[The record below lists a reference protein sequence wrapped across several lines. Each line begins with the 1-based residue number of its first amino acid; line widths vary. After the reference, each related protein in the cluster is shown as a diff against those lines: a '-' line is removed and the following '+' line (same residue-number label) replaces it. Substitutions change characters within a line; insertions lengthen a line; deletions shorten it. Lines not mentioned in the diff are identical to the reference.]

1 MLMYFGMT
9 NKVNKQGIITEQM
22 SPPRV
27 LVIKPPRKNL
37 PLTMEN
43 MMVIIDHIKNTTKYL
58 KGVFL

>member
-1 MLMYFGMT
+1 MYLGVI
-9 NKVNKQGIITEQM
+9 NKVNKQGSITEQM
-22 SPPRV
+22 RPPRV

-43 MMVIIDHIKNTTKYL
+43 MMVIIDHIKNITKYL

>member
-1 MLMYFGMT
+1 MYFGVI
-9 NKVNKQGIITEQM
+9 NKVNKQGSITEQM
-22 SPPRV
+22 RPPRV

-43 MMVIIDHIKNTTKYL
+43 MIVIIDHIKNITKYL

>member
-1 MLMYFGMT
+1 MYLGVI
-9 NKVNKQGIITEQM
+9 NKVNKQGSITEQM
-22 SPPRV
+22 RPPRV

-43 MMVIIDHIKNTTKYL
+43 MIVIIDHIKNITKYL